1 MEVRRFMAK
10 NKVKVKDTNKKG
22 LSIYLTLVLF
32 ALLPMILSIVV
43 TLIINLSEASKEL
56 KQVTNNSMLGVI
68 KDTGAGLDFSIE
80 ASENTVKAFAAS
92 PGLRRQ
98 FFTSGADANDL
109 TTSSLFS
116 K

>member
-1 MEVRRFMAK
+1 MAK
-10 NKVKVKDTNKKG
+10 KSEKVKNTNKKKG

-68 KDTGAGLDFSIE
+68 KEKEETINAYVTVDEEGAMAQAKAVDEKINSILGSQLDEETF
-80 ASENTVKAFAAS
+80 
-92 PGLRRQ
+92 RRY
-98 FFTSGADANDL
+98 FV
-109 TTSSLFS
+109 
-116 K
+116 